1 MGEDFLPAVRMN
13 ELNLVCLEVLLVHMD
28 ILYLKF
34 GRQNFR
40 LKVSLSQYFGNT
52 ALLSLCLSLPDQKS
66 GASLVF
72 VPL

>member
-52 ALLSLCLSLPDQKS
+52 ALLSLRLSLPDQKS